1 MSVVGELNDVE
12 RLFLNSGGRMHT
24 TTGKLVDPTNLRP
37 EDVEIVDIAHALSNL
52 TRYSGHAT
60 RFYSVAEHSLL
71 VAYIANEIAGPVA
84 GLLGLAHDMHEAY
97 GGYMISPL
105 KRRAEM
111 KPFRAWQSTAQQSI
125 EQALFFGPGV
135 LTFERELAVN
145 EDRGR
150 SAREIVAE
158 TDRRTHAGRG

>member
-1 MSVVGELNDVE
+1 
-12 RLFLNSGGRMHT
+12 
-24 TTGKLVDPTNLRP
+24 
-37 EDVEIVDIAHALSNL
+37 
-52 TRYSGHAT
+52 
-60 RFYSVAEHSLL
+60 
-71 VAYIANEIAGPVA
+71 
-84 GLLGLAHDMHEAY
+84 
-97 GGYMISPL
+97 
-105 KRRAEM
+105 M

-158 TDRRTHAGRG
+158 IDLAIVLDEAVELLPADHWRGMRRRFPHVPIVGRTPAEAEVAFLLAFYNLSQAVEALP